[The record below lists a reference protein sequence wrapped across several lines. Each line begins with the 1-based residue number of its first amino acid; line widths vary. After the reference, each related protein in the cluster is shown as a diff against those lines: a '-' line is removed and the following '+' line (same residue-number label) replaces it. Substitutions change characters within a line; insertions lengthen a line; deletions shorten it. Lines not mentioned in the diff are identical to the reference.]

1 MNKIIRKY
9 HSYIDHNH
17 ISRLVFYPIIF
28 EIIEEEELVEILIA
42 KLNDIE
48 TLNETLIS
56 FSETEHDHFEVAL
69 YKHKREWFDKYRLL
83 IDERLMWIIDRIK
96 EKESGN

>member
-28 EIIEEEELVEILIA
+28 EIIEEEELIEILIA

-48 TLNETLIS
+48 PLNETLIS
-56 FSETEHDHFEVAL
+56 FSEKEHDHFEVAL

-83 IDERLMWIIDRIK
+83 IDERLMCIIDGIK
-96 EKESGN
+96 EKDNGN